1 MNFIKKFLQ
10 LKKINI
16 FIIMGLLT
24 TLGCSGPQ
32 VITTG
37 AGAAIAAAEDEKTL
51 GDVFDD
57 TTISIG
63 IKDRVFMYE
72 AILITKIGVDVE
84 KGKVLLTGILKD
96 QNKRVEV
103 VRLAWKQPGV
113 KEVINEIEIE
123 DSFNIKNYAEDKIIQ
138 VQLVGKVLADKN
150 IKKLKYNFE
159 VQNKVIFI
167 LGVTSNEAE
176 LERVFDHARSI
187 KGVQDIISYVD
198 IISADNSDS

>member
-16 FIIMGLLT
+16 FIIMGLLA

-57 TTISIG
+57 TSISIG

-72 AILITKIGVDVE
+72 AVLLTKIGVDVE

-96 QNKRVEV
+96 QNQRVEV

-113 KEVINEIEIE
+113 REVINEIEIE

-138 VQLVGKVLADKN
+138 VQLVGKVLGDRD

-167 LGVTSNEAE
+167 LGVTSDEAE

-198 IISADNSDS
+198 IGSTDYSDS

>member
-16 FIIMGLLT
+16 FIIMGLLA
-24 TLGCSGPQ
+24 TLSCSGPQ
-32 VITTG
+32 VITSG
-37 AGAAIAAAEDEKTL
+37 AGAAIAAGEDEKTL

-57 TTISIG
+57 TSISIG

-72 AILITKIGVDVE
+72 AILVTKIDVDVE
-84 KGKVLLTGILKD
+84 KGKVLLTGILND
-96 QNKRVEV
+96 QSQRVEV

-138 VQLVGKVLADKN
+138 VQLVGKVLSDKD

-167 LGVTSNEAE
+167 LGVTSDEAE

-198 IISADNSDS
+198 IISTDSSDS

>member
-1 MNFIKKFLQ
+1 MTYIKKFLL
-10 LKKINI
+10 LKKVNLLFI
-16 FIIMGLLT
+16 FSLFI

-32 VITTG
+32 VITGG
-37 AGAAIAAAEDEKTL
+37 AGAVIAATEDEKTL

-84 KGKVLLTGILKD
+84 NGKVLLTGILND
-96 QNKRVEV
+96 QNQRVEI
-103 VRLAWKQPGV
+103 VRLAWKQAGV

-138 VQLVGKVLADKN
+138 IQLVGKVLGDRD

-167 LGVTSNEAE
+167 LGVTSNEEE
-176 LERVFDHARSI
+176 LQRVFEHARSI

-198 IISADNSDS
+198 IISKDSSDS

>member
-16 FIIMGLLT
+16 FIIIALLT

-32 VITTG
+32 VMTTG

-57 TTISIG
+57 TSISIG

-198 IISADNSDS
+198 IISTDNSDS

>member
-1 MNFIKKFLQ
+1 MSFIKKFLQ

-16 FIIMGLLT
+16 FIIIGLLA
-24 TLGCSGPQ
+24 TLGCSGSQ

-57 TTISIG
+57 TSISIG

-72 AILITKIGVDVE
+72 AILLTKIGVDVE

-96 QNKRVEV
+96 QRQRVEI

-123 DSFNIKNYAEDKIIQ
+123 DSFNIKKYAEDKIIQ
-138 VQLVGKVLADKN
+138 VQLVGKVLADRD

-167 LGVTSNEAE
+167 LGVTSDEAE

-198 IISADNSDS
+198 VISTDNSDS

>member
-1 MNFIKKFLQ
+1 MNFIKKFSQ

-16 FIIMGLLT
+16 FIIMSLLA
-24 TLGCSGPQ
+24 TLSCSGPQ
-32 VITTG
+32 VITAG
-37 AGAAIAAAEDEKTL
+37 AGAAIAASEDEKSL

-57 TTISIG
+57 TSISIG

-72 AILITKIGVDVE
+72 AVLLTKIGVDVE

-96 QNKRVEV
+96 QSQRVEI

-123 DSFNIKNYAEDKIIQ
+123 DSFNVKKYAEDKIIQ
-138 VQLVGKVLADKN
+138 VQLVGKVLADRD

-159 VQNKVIFI
+159 VQNKVIFV
-167 LGVTSNEAE
+167 LGVTSDEAE

-198 IISADNSDS
+198 IISTDNSDS

>member
-16 FIIMGLLT
+16 FIIMGLLA

-57 TTISIG
+57 TSISIG

-72 AILITKIGVDVE
+72 AILLTKIGVDVE

-96 QNKRVEV
+96 QNQRVEV

-113 KEVINEIEIE
+113 REVINEIEIE

-138 VQLVGKVLADKN
+138 VQLVGKVLGDKD

-167 LGVTSNEAE
+167 LGLTSDEAE

-198 IISADNSDS
+198 IISTDNSDS

>member
-16 FIIMGLLT
+16 FIIIGLLT

-37 AGAAIAAAEDEKTL
+37 TGAAIAAAEDEKTL

-57 TTISIG
+57 TSISIG

-72 AILITKIGVDVE
+72 AILLTKIGVDVE

-96 QNKRVEV
+96 QNQRVEV

-113 KEVINEIEIE
+113 REVINEIEIE

-138 VQLVGKVLADKN
+138 VQLVGKVLGDRD

-167 LGVTSNEAE
+167 LGITSDEDE

-198 IISADNSDS
+198 IISTDNSDS